1 MLKYLISSRPK
12 RKLLSLFLIH
22 PEEKFYIR
30 QLERLIS
37 EPIGAIQRELPKL
50 EKMGLI
56 KSEISGRRKNYFLD
70 KACPIKEELKS
81 IMLKTIAVGER
92 IRELIKKAENIKY
105 AFIYGSIA
113 KGEEDLKSDIDLIV
127 IGNIDEIRLQKK
139 IQQIESEISRTI
151 NYSLINIEEFKKRV
165 KAKEP
170 FLIRIL
176 REKKIEIIG
185 SEDEI
190 QPFNQ
195 RK

>member
-1 MLKYLISSRPK
+1 MLEYLISSKAK
-12 RKLLSLFLIH
+12 RKLISLFLTH

-56 KSEISGRRKNYFLD
+56 KSEVSGGRKNYLLD
-70 KACPIKEELKS
+70 KTCPIKEELRS
-81 IMLKTIAVGER
+81 IVLKTIAVGER
-92 IRELIKKAENIKY
+92 IRGLIKKTKDIKY
-105 AFIYGSIA
+105 AFIYGSVA
-113 KGEEDLKSDIDLIV
+113 KGEEDIKSDIDLMV

-151 NYSLINIEEFKKRV
+151 NYSLMSVEEFKKRLNE
-165 KAKEP
+165 KEP
-170 FLIRIL
+170 FLMRIL
-176 REKKIEIIG
+176 KGKKIEVIG

-190 QPFNQ
+190 HLFD
-195 RK
+195 